1 MEKKTVLVLFP
12 CAPEEREILIR
23 QTGERCHIL
32 FREEDWT
39 VEQYRQALGD
49 AHVILGEPRNEDF
62 PFCTRLELMHSP
74 CSGVNY
80 YVQGGTFPRD
90 AIFCCMTGG
99 YGNII
104 AEHMLAMT
112 LSLCRR
118 LPEYRDQQREHKWQ
132 LRKYDKQLEGSTV
145 LILGA
150 GDIGTN
156 AARLFKMMDCRIT
169 GVRRVVR
176 DVPKEFDAMITLE
189 QVDTV
194 LPEADIV
201 ICCMPHT
208 PLTQGFFTKARFE
221 KMKSTAIFVNVGR
234 GTLVDH
240 EALADVLNEGKIFG
254 AALDV
259 TFPEPLPENHPLW
272 KCRNVLI
279 TPHVSGQTF
288 AGLKDK
294 ENFFFQVC
302 KENLENYR
310 DRNPLQNQVDLKTGY
325 RVTTN

>member
-1 MEKKTVLVLFP
+1 MADKKIPLLITGGMPEYLMERILTDGYDMQHIENPTEEELAAAEVIVGFP
-12 CAPEEREILIR
+12 PVPRLSSAKNLRWLQIPWS
-23 QTGERCHIL
+23 GADGYADHPD
-32 FREEDWT
+32 FP
-39 VEQYRQALGD
+39 
-49 AHVILGEPRNEDF
+49 AHVILTN
-62 PFCTRLELMHSP
+62 
-74 CSGVNY
+74 
-80 YVQGGTFPRD
+80 
-90 AIFCCMTGG
+90 ATGAFG
-99 YGNII
+99 RPI
-104 AEHMLAMT
+104 AEYAFGAVFT
-112 LSLCRR
+112 LMRR
-118 LPEYRDQQREHKWQ
+118 FHQYRDCQKEAKWQ
-132 LRKYDKQLEGSTV
+132 RQGDELSPTGKHV

-176 DVPKEFDAMITLE
+176 NVPQEFDAMITLE
-189 QVDTV
+189 QVDEY

-201 ICCMPHT
+201 ICCMPHS

-221 KMKSTAIFVNVGR
+221 KLKSTAIFVNVGR

-240 EALADVLNEGKIFG
+240 EALAEVLNEGKIYG

-259 TFPEPLPENHPLW
+259 TNPEPLPENHPLW

-294 ENFFFQVC
+294 EDFFFRMC
-302 KENLENYR
+302 RENLEAYR
-310 DRNPLQNQVDLKTGY
+310 DGKPLQNRVDLKTGY

>member
-1 MEKKTVLVLFP
+1 MSEKKIPLLITGGMPEYLMEKIRTDGYDMQHIENPTDAQLAAAEVIVGFP
-12 CAPEEREILIR
+12 PVPRLSSATNLKWLQIPWSGADGYADHPDFPAHVTLTNA
-23 QTGERCHIL
+23 TGAFGRPIAEYAFGAVFTLMRRFH
-32 FREEDWT
+32 
-39 VEQYRQALGD
+39 QYRDCQKEA
-49 AHVILGEPRNEDF
+49 
-62 PFCTRLELMHSP
+62 
-74 CSGVNY
+74 
-80 YVQGGTFPRD
+80 
-90 AIFCCMTGG
+90 
-99 YGNII
+99 
-104 AEHMLAMT
+104 
-112 LSLCRR
+112 
-118 LPEYRDQQREHKWQ
+118 KWQ
-132 LRKYDKQLEGSTV
+132 RQGDEMSPTGKNV

-156 AARLFKMMDCRIT
+156 AARLFKMMDCHIT

-176 DVPKEFDAMITLE
+176 EVPREFDAMITLE
-189 QVDTV
+189 QVDDL

-240 EALADVLNEGKIFG
+240 EALAEVLNAGKIYG

-259 TFPEPLPENHPLW
+259 TFPEPLPEDHPLW

-294 ENFFFQVC
+294 EDFFFRMC
-302 KENLENYR
+302 RENLEAYR
-310 DRNPLQNQVDLKTGY
+310 DGNPLQNLVDLKTGY

>member
-1 MEKKTVLVLFP
+1 MSEQKIQLLITGGMPEYLMENILTDGYDMKHIENPTDEELATAEVIVGCPPVPRLSSEKNLKWLQIPWSGADGYADHPDFP
-12 CAPEEREILIR
+12 S
-23 QTGERCHIL
+23 
-32 FREEDWT
+32 
-39 VEQYRQALGD
+39 
-49 AHVILGEPRNEDF
+49 HVILTN
-62 PFCTRLELMHSP
+62 
-74 CSGVNY
+74 
-80 YVQGGTFPRD
+80 
-90 AIFCCMTGG
+90 ATGAFG
-99 YGNII
+99 RPI
-104 AEHMLAMT
+104 AEYAFAAVFALM
-112 LSLCRR
+112 RR
-118 LPEYRDQQREHKWQ
+118 FHQYRDCQKEAKWERQ
-132 LRKYDKQLEGSTV
+132 GDEMSPTGKKV

-156 AARLFKMMDCRIT
+156 AARLFKMMDCHIT

-176 DVPKEFDAMITLE
+176 DIPEEFDAMITLE
-189 QVDTV
+189 QVDAV

-221 KMKSTAIFVNVGR
+221 RMKSTAIFVNVGR

-240 EALADVLNEGKIFG
+240 EALAEVLNAGKIYG

-259 TFPEPLPENHPLW
+259 TCPEPLPQEHPLW
-272 KCRNVLI
+272 KCRNLII

-294 ENFFFQVC
+294 ENYFFSMC
-302 KENLENYR
+302 RANLENYR
-310 DRNPLQNQVDLKTGY
+310 GGKPLANRVDLKTGY

>member
-1 MEKKTVLVLFP
+1 MSEKKIPLLITGGMPEYLMEKIRTDGYDMQHIENPTDAQLAAAEVIVGFP
-12 CAPEEREILIR
+12 PVARLSSATNLKWLQIPWSGADGYADHPDFPAHVTLTNA
-23 QTGERCHIL
+23 TGAFGRPIAEYAFGAVFTLMRRFH
-32 FREEDWT
+32 
-39 VEQYRQALGD
+39 QYRDCQKEA
-49 AHVILGEPRNEDF
+49 
-62 PFCTRLELMHSP
+62 
-74 CSGVNY
+74 
-80 YVQGGTFPRD
+80 
-90 AIFCCMTGG
+90 
-99 YGNII
+99 
-104 AEHMLAMT
+104 
-112 LSLCRR
+112 
-118 LPEYRDQQREHKWQ
+118 KWQ
-132 LRKYDKQLEGSTV
+132 RQGDEMSPTGKNV

-156 AARLFKMMDCRIT
+156 AARLFKMMDCHIT

-176 DVPKEFDAMITLE
+176 EVPREFDAMITLE
-189 QVDTV
+189 QVDDL

-240 EALADVLNEGKIFG
+240 EALAEVLNAGKIYG

-259 TFPEPLPENHPLW
+259 TFPEPLPEDHPLW

-294 ENFFFQVC
+294 EDFFFRMC
-302 KENLENYR
+302 RENLEAYR
-310 DRNPLQNQVDLKTGY
+310 DGTPLKNLVDLKTGY

>member
-1 MEKKTVLVLFP
+1 MSEKKIPLLITGGMPEYLMENIRTEGYDMQHIENPTDAQLAAAEVIVGFP
-12 CAPEEREILIR
+12 PVPRLSSATNLKWLQIPWSGADGYADHPDFPAHVTLTNA
-23 QTGERCHIL
+23 TGAFGRPIAEYAFGAVFTLMRRFH
-32 FREEDWT
+32 
-39 VEQYRQALGD
+39 QYRDCQKECQWQRQGD
-49 AHVILGEPRNEDF
+49 E
-62 PFCTRLELMHSP
+62 MSP
-74 CSGVNY
+74 
-80 YVQGGTFPRD
+80 
-90 AIFCCMTGG
+90 TGK
-99 YGNII
+99 N
-104 AEHMLAMT
+104 
-112 LSLCRR
+112 
-118 LPEYRDQQREHKWQ
+118 
-132 LRKYDKQLEGSTV
+132 V

-176 DVPKEFDAMITLE
+176 DVPQEFDAMITLE
-189 QVDTV
+189 QVDDL

-221 KMKSTAIFVNVGR
+221 KMKSSAIFVNVGR

-240 EALADVLNEGKIFG
+240 EALAEVLNAGKIYG

-259 TFPEPLPENHPLW
+259 TFPEPLPEDHPLW

-294 ENFFFQVC
+294 EEFFFRMC
-302 KENLENYR
+302 KENLEAYR
-310 DRNPLQNQVDLKTGY
+310 DGKPLQNLVDLKTGY

>member
-1 MEKKTVLVLFP
+1 MADKKIPLLITGGMPEYLMERILTDGYDMQHIENPTEEELAAAEVIVGFP
-12 CAPEEREILIR
+12 PVPRLSSAKNLRWLQIPWS
-23 QTGERCHIL
+23 GADGYADHPD
-32 FREEDWT
+32 FP
-39 VEQYRQALGD
+39 
-49 AHVILGEPRNEDF
+49 AHVILTN
-62 PFCTRLELMHSP
+62 
-74 CSGVNY
+74 
-80 YVQGGTFPRD
+80 
-90 AIFCCMTGG
+90 ATGAFG
-99 YGNII
+99 RPI
-104 AEHMLAMT
+104 AEYAFGAAFT
-112 LSLCRR
+112 LMRR
-118 LPEYRDQQREHKWQ
+118 FHQYRDCQKEAKWQ
-132 LRKYDKQLEGSTV
+132 RQGDELSPTGKHV

-156 AARLFKMMDCRIT
+156 AAQLFKMMDCRIT

-176 DVPKEFDAMITLE
+176 NVPQEFDAMITLE
-189 QVDTV
+189 QVDEY

-240 EALADVLNEGKIFG
+240 EALAEVLNEGKIYG

-259 TFPEPLPENHPLW
+259 TNPEPLPENHPLW

-294 ENFFFQVC
+294 EDFFFRMC
-302 KENLENYR
+302 RENLEAYR
-310 DRNPLQNQVDLKTGY
+310 DGKPLQNRVDLKTGY

>member
-1 MEKKTVLVLFP
+1 MSEKKIPLLITGGMPEYLMEKIRTDGYDMQHIENPTDAQLAAAEVIVGFP
-12 CAPEEREILIR
+12 PVPRLSSATNLKWLQIPWSGADGYADHPDFPSHVTLTNA
-23 QTGERCHIL
+23 TGAFGRPIAEYAFGAVFALMRRFH
-32 FREEDWT
+32 
-39 VEQYRQALGD
+39 QYRDCQKEA
-49 AHVILGEPRNEDF
+49 
-62 PFCTRLELMHSP
+62 
-74 CSGVNY
+74 
-80 YVQGGTFPRD
+80 
-90 AIFCCMTGG
+90 
-99 YGNII
+99 
-104 AEHMLAMT
+104 
-112 LSLCRR
+112 
-118 LPEYRDQQREHKWQ
+118 KWQ
-132 LRKYDKQLEGSTV
+132 RQGDEMSPTGKNV

-176 DVPKEFDAMITLE
+176 EVPREFDAMITLE
-189 QVDTV
+189 QVDDL

-240 EALADVLNEGKIFG
+240 EALAEVLNAGKIYG

-259 TFPEPLPENHPLW
+259 TFPEPLPEDHPLW

-294 ENFFFQVC
+294 EDFFFRMC
-302 KENLENYR
+302 KENLEAYR
-310 DRNPLQNQVDLKTGY
+310 DGKPLQNLVDLKTGY